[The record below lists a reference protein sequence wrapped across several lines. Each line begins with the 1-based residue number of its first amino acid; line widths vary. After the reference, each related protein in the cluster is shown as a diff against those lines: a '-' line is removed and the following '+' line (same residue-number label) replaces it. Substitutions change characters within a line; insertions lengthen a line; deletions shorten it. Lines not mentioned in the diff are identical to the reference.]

1 MKHRKPAYPV
11 FKAYTMDQLSLIPP
25 SWEELIPAE
34 HIVRVVN
41 RVIESINLEPLLT
54 ELGGK
59 MHISRLGEFKARFTQ
74 FEDLKEH
81 SQDM

>member
-1 MKHRKPAYPV
+1 MDSFAQDFCFGSANLILQAGRRCYANKFTIFGDFEYHAKH
-11 FKAYTMDQLSLIPP
+11 
-25 SWEELIPAE
+25 
-34 HIVRVVN
+34 
-41 RVIESINLEPLLT
+41 INLEPLLT